1 MVLFSMTLEW
11 NSLNPDFKATPIF
24 DAEYVINAIR
34 LIDSYLG
41 LQWITCENSHTP
53 YLKVVQ

>member
-1 MVLFSMTLEW
+1 MTLEW
-11 NSLNPDFKATPIF
+11 NSLNPDFKVTPIF